1 MRDEIRK
8 TKEND
13 GGFEWNGLEVGR
25 KMNMK
30 FSGWSLVDSHWL
42 LVISYWLLVFIHGNY
57 CRYDTHDI
65 FLTPNP

>member
-1 MRDEIRK
+1 MRDERRK

-13 GGFEWNGLEVGR
+13 GEFEWNGLEVGR

-42 LVISYWLLVFIHGNY
+42 LVFIHGNY
-57 CRYDTHDI
+57 RRYDTHDI